1 MPQRHRSEISE
12 AVSADPLGSYRRTP
26 RTFNQG
32 RTCAVAECQTVLSIY
47 NGAKH
52 CAAHNPK
59 QLRVTPRR
67 TPPTTTICLP
77 LETVGA
83 DTHSGSQPERVR
95 RLIESA
101 GAEVR
106 QQAS

>member
-12 AVSADPLGSYRRTP
+12 SVTADPLGSYRRTP
-26 RTFNQG
+26 RTFNPG
-32 RTCAVAECQTVLSIY
+32 RTCAAVGCQTVLSIY

-59 QLRVTPRR
+59 QLRVKRPYAA
-67 TPPTTTICLP
+67 PTSVALP
-77 LETVGA
+77 AERVNTDSRQGR
-83 DTHSGSQPERVR
+83 PERVR

-101 GAEVR
+101 REDVR
-106 QQAS
+106 QEAS